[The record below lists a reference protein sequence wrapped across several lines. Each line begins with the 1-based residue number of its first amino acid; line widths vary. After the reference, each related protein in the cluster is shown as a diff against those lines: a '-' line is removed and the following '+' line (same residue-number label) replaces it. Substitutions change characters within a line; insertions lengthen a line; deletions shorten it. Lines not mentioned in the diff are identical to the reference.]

1 MSCPQPTTLTSSV
14 LSNQEY
20 TITGNLIPYT
30 FPAFTIDPINCVIVY
45 TYVMTETAT
54 GNVVVNSF
62 DGSTRTFKFLYTANL
77 NPLISPL
84 NSFKDYTI
92 TVTGTSGDITPG

>member
-1 MSCPQPTTLTSSV
+1 
-14 LSNQEY
+14 
-20 TITGNLIPYT
+20 
-30 FPAFTIDPINCVIVY
+30 
-45 TYVMTETAT
+45 MTETAT

-92 TVTGTSGDITPG
+92 TVTGTSGDITPGLVSSTFNLKVKNPCIDPAYVSITTAPFPAGP